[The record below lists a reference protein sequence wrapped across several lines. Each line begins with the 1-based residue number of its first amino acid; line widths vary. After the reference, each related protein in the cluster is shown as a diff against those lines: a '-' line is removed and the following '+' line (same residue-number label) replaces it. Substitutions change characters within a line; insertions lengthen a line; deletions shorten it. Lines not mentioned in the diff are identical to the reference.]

1 MQDKQIIQLFEKYSK
16 LNDPKLV
23 FQTSE
28 QILERVKEDDITFVL
43 SKIMNCLQST
53 DFDTTINY
61 ALLLKQLIQKYS
73 SKQPKLQPK
82 AIFDNLQQTLSKKN
96 SYGKS
101 EFKHFMLTKYLVYSY
116 LDFQNLLNIILED
129 RKTEDS
135 EYLTYVLLKQLK
147 PENVKQV
154 SNAIKNDLQ
163 NLTPRVFCILVKL
176 QQLSQKGQF
185 QWDKYLQEQVFDR
198 QKFHKLLEQ
207 ANDQFPKKQLFYQYL
222 AIYMGKFSQSQEKQ
236 KIYAEFWEYLFQ
248 QEDLRKLNYIIL
260 SIFKH
265 FLKST
270 TVPLSLIRN
279 QQLVELWYR
288 QFGNSNSVMK
298 RLANKIEQYLTQRD
312 TSFEDIVYLRN
323 IYGYRI
329 HPKNAIAQKILAKFT
344 EDEVDQY
351 FENMKQQEQSSTDPI
366 NKLYYLNEIY
376 VLATVSNTNIK
387 VLTSMI
393 KYIYE
398 IGCINFEQIYEQLD
412 EESKEAYQFEEIK
425 KKFLDQCQSFFYS
438 LVGKVAANVQE
449 FDELTKSLLKQL
461 KKSDLSKQYKLITGK
476 QPKECIKHLVNA
488 ILMFSFL
495 NQEEGL
501 QILEEFQHIAGDIQD
516 EEPQIKKKVKTNPEK
531 AKVVLTEVFIQLLTK
546 SPQFLRD
553 AVNQCCKSLE
563 FTTECLEIL
572 LDVLLKED
580 HEYIAEMQQQ
590 ELDDEEGGDE
600 SLEEEEEENQ

>member
-28 QILERVKEDDITFVL
+28 QILERINESDITYIL
-43 SKIMNCLQST
+43 TKIMNCLQST
-53 DFDTTINY
+53 DFQTTINY
-61 ALLLKQLIQKYS
+61 SLLLKQLIYKYS
-73 SKQPKLQPK
+73 SKHQNLQPK
-82 AIFDNLQQTLSKKN
+82 AIFDQLQQTLSKKN
-96 SYGKS
+96 AYGKS
-101 EFKHFMLTKYLVYSY
+101 ELKHFILTKYLIYSY
-116 LDFQNLLNIILED
+116 LDSQNLLNVILED

-135 EYLTYVLLKQLK
+135 EYLSYVLLKQLK

-154 SNAIKNDLQ
+154 SNSIKNDLQ

-185 QWDKYLQEQVFDR
+185 QWDKYLQEQLFDR

-207 ANDQFPKKQLFYQYL
+207 ANDQFPKKSLFYQYL
-222 AIYMGKFSQSQEKQ
+222 AIYMTKFSKTQENQ
-236 KIYAEFWEYLFQ
+236 KIFTEFWEYLFQ
-248 QEDLRKLNYIIL
+248 QEDLRKLNFMIL

-270 TVPLSLIRN
+270 QIPLTFLKN
-279 QQLVELWYR
+279 QQLIELWYR

-298 RLANKIEQYLTQRD
+298 RLANKIEQYITQREV
-312 TSFEDIVYLRN
+312 SYEDIIYLRN

-329 HPKNAIAQKILAKFT
+329 HPKNGIAQKILAKFT
-344 EDEVDQY
+344 EDEIVQY

-366 NKLYYLNEIY
+366 NKLYFLNEIY

-387 VLTSMI
+387 ILTQMI
-393 KYIYE
+393 QYIYE
-398 IGCINFEQIYEQLD
+398 IGCINFQQIYEQLD

-438 LVGKVAANVQE
+438 LVGKVASNIQE
-449 FDELTKSLLKQL
+449 FDELTKSLLKQQ
-461 KKSDLSKQYKLITGK
+461 KKQELIKQYKLINSK
-476 QPKECIKHLVNA
+476 QPKECIKHLVNT
-488 ILMFSFL
+488 ILIFSFL
-495 NQEEGL
+495 NEDEGI
-501 QILEEFQHIAGDIQD
+501 QILEEFQHIAGDIQE

-546 SPQFLRD
+546 SPQFLRE

-563 FTTECLEIL
+563 FTSECLEIL
-572 LDVLLKED
+572 VDVLLKDD

-590 ELDDEEGGDE
+590 ELEEEEGGDE
-600 SLEEEEEENQ
+600 SLEEEEENQ

>member
-53 DFDTTINY
+53 DYDTTINY

-73 SKQPKLQPK
+73 SKHQKLQPK
-82 AIFDNLQQTLSKKN
+82 AIFDQLQQTLSKKN

-135 EYLTYVLLKQLK
+135 EYLTYVLLKHLK

-154 SNAIKNDLQ
+154 SNSIKNELQ

-185 QWDKYLQEQVFDR
+185 QWDKYLQEQIFDR

-207 ANDQFPKKQLFYQYL
+207 ANDLFPKKQLFYQYL
-222 AIYMGKFSQSQEKQ
+222 AIYLGKFSQSSENS
-236 KIYAEFWEYLFQ
+236 KIFAEFWEYLFQ

-260 SIFKH
+260 SVFKY

-270 TVPLSLIRN
+270 SVPLSLMRN

-298 RLANKIEQYLTQRD
+298 RLANKIEQYLTQRE
-312 TSFEDIVYLRN
+312 TTFEDVVYLRS

-329 HPKNAIAQKILAKFT
+329 HPKNGIAQKILAKFT
-344 EDEVDQY
+344 EEEIDQY

-412 EESKEAYQFEEIK
+412 DESKQAYQFEEIK

-438 LVGKVAANVQE
+438 LVGKVAANVKD

-461 KKSDLSKQYKLITGK
+461 KKSDLIKQYKLITGK
-476 QPKECIKHLVNA
+476 QPKECIKHLVNS

-495 NQEEGL
+495 NEEEGL

-590 ELDDEEGGDE
+590 ELDEEEGGDE
-600 SLEEEEEENQ
+600 SLEEEEENQ

>member
-53 DFDTTINY
+53 EYDTTINY

-73 SKQPKLQPK
+73 SKQQKLQPK
-82 AIFDNLQQTLSKKN
+82 AIFDQLQQTLSKKN

-101 EFKHFMLTKYLVYSY
+101 EFKHFMLTKYFVYSY

-135 EYLTYVLLKQLK
+135 EYLTYVLLKHLK

-154 SNAIKNDLQ
+154 SNSIKNDLQ

-185 QWDKYLQEQVFDR
+185 QWDKYLQEQIFDR
-198 QKFHKLLEQ
+198 QKFHKLLQQ
-207 ANDQFPKKQLFYQYL
+207 ANDLFPKKQLFYQYL
-222 AIYMGKFSQSQEKQ
+222 AIYMGKFSQSSENS
-236 KIYAEFWEYLFQ
+236 KIFAEFWEYLFQ

-260 SIFKH
+260 SVFKY

-270 TVPLSLIRN
+270 SVPLSLMRN

-298 RLANKIEQYLTQRD
+298 RLANKIEQYLTQREI
-312 TSFEDIVYLRN
+312 TFEDIVYLRN

-329 HPKNAIAQKILAKFT
+329 HPKNGIAQKILAKFT
-344 EDEVDQY
+344 EEEIDQY

-376 VLATVSNTNIK
+376 VLATVGNTNIK

-398 IGCINFEQIYEQLD
+398 IGCQNFEQIYEQLD

-461 KKSDLSKQYKLITGK
+461 KKSELIKQYKLITGK
-476 QPKECIKHLVNA
+476 QPKECIKHLVNS
-488 ILMFSFL
+488 ILMFSLL

-572 LDVLLKED
+572 LDRCNNKSQ
-580 HEYIAEMQQQ
+580 MS
-590 ELDDEEGGDE
+590 EEGGDE

>member
-28 QILERVKEDDITFVL
+28 QILERVNESDITFVL
-43 SKIMNCLQST
+43 TKIMNCLQST
-53 DFDTTINY
+53 DFYTTINY
-61 ALLLKQLIQKYS
+61 ALLLKQLMQKYS
-73 SKQPKLQPK
+73 SKNQNLQSK
-82 AIFDNLQQTLSKKN
+82 AIFDQLQQTLSKKN
-96 SYGKS
+96 AYGKS
-101 EFKHFMLTKYLVYSY
+101 ELKHFILTKYLIYSY
-116 LDFQNLLNIILED
+116 LDSQNLLNIILED

-135 EYLTYVLLKQLK
+135 EYLTYILLKKLK

-154 SNAIKNDLQ
+154 SNSIKNDLQ

-176 QQLSQKGQF
+176 QQLSQQGQF

-207 ANDQFPKKQLFYQYL
+207 ANDQFPKKSLFYQYL
-222 AIYMGKFSQSQEKQ
+222 AIYMEKFSKTQGNQ
-236 KIYAEFWEYLFQ
+236 KIYTEFWEYLQ
-248 QEDLRKLNYIIL
+248 QQQDLRKLNFMIL

-270 TVPLSLIRN
+270 TIPLSFLRN
-279 QQLVELWYR
+279 QQLIELWYR

-298 RLANKIEQYLTQRD
+298 RLANKIEQYLTQREVAYD
-312 TSFEDIVYLRN
+312 DIVYLRN

-329 HPKNAIAQKILAKFT
+329 HPKNGIAQKVLAKFT
-344 EDEVDQY
+344 EDEVVQY
-351 FENMKQQEQSSTDPI
+351 FENIKQQEQSSTDPI
-366 NKLYYLNEIY
+366 NKLYFLNEIY
-376 VLATVSNTNIK
+376 VLATVSNINVK
-387 VLTSMI
+387 NLTQMI

-398 IGCINFEQIYEQLD
+398 IGCINFQSIYDQLD

-425 KKFLDQCQSFFYS
+425 KKFSDQCQSFFYS
-438 LVGKVAANVQE
+438 LVGKVASNTQE
-449 FDELTKSLLKQL
+449 FDQLTKSLLKQL
-461 KKSDLSKQYKLITGK
+461 KKSELTKQYKQINSK
-476 QPKECIKHLVNA
+476 QPKECIKHLVNT
-488 ILMFSFL
+488 ILIFSCL
-495 NQEEGL
+495 NEEEGL
-501 QILEEFQHIAGDIQD
+501 QILEEFQHIANDIQE

-563 FTTECLEIL
+563 FSTECFEIL
-572 LDVLLKED
+572 VDVLLKED

-590 ELDDEEGGDE
+590 ELNDEEGGDE
-600 SLEEEEEENQ
+600 SLEEEQENQ